1 MAIGIRFY
9 RDRKLKGL
17 EDSLETEEFTLF
29 LNNMFDVLNRKFPAE
44 GIKKHSKDLEVI
56 YVFLLCVY
64 WPQIKILADGICSLY
79 VSVFLFLTI
88 YL

>member
-64 WPQIKILADGICSLY
+64 WPQIKIS
-79 VSVFLFLTI
+79 
-88 YL
+88 

>member
-29 LNNMFDVLNRKFPAE
+29 LNNMFDALNRKFPVE

-56 YVFLLCVY
+56 YVFLRFCCVC
-64 WPQIKILADGICSLY
+64 IGHELR
-79 VSVFLFLTI
+79 
-88 YL
+88 YLNLWY

>member
-9 RDRKLKGL
+9 RDRKLKEL

-29 LNNMFDVLNRKFPAE
+29 LNNMFDALNRKFPAE

-56 YVFLLCVY
+56 YVILLCVY
-64 WPQIKILADGICSLY
+64 WP
-79 VSVFLFLTI
+79 
-88 YL
+88 